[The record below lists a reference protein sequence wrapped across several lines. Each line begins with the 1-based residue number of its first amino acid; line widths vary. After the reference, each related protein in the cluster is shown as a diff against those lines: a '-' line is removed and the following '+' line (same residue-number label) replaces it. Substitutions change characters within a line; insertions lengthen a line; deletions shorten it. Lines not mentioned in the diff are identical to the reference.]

1 MSNGTSAA
9 ICQGLLE
16 MISEAAEL
24 REKVGPGGIF
34 GRDSSAGTIV
44 PGDEVGGDHA
54 FAVELFFPVGTIIL
68 LAGYYQELVWNRY
81 RPGHNGGTWHR

>member
-1 MSNGTSAA
+1 
-9 ICQGLLE
+9 

-54 FAVELFFPVGTIIL
+54 FAV
-68 LAGYYQELVWNRY
+68 
-81 RPGHNGGTWHR
+81 

>member
-1 MSNGTSAA
+1 
-9 ICQGLLE
+9 

-44 PGDEVGGDHA
+44 PGDEVGG
-54 FAVELFFPVGTIIL
+54 
-68 LAGYYQELVWNRY
+68 N
-81 RPGHNGGTWHR
+81 